1 MVRAGERSRPGR
13 PGVTTGFRL
22 FDRDD
27 AERDLP
33 ASLFDAIDAAGGGIW
48 WAGDY
53 YADAATIVRRTRE
66 VGTRALVLDARDLSF
81 LAELPDLRYLYLRS
95 DGRPVLDPVAALT
108 ELEALLLGVGAI
120 RGELD
125 VFTLSRLR
133 WLRLSLGGKGGKAIA
148 DRFPAGHDAL
158 EWLSIQEV
166 PFRTIADAA
175 PAFGRLRHLRL
186 FFADHL
192 RVPGDLSSLAPT
204 LRGLQLYL
212 TGIRTLTGLDVLD
225 GLEALS
231 VVGGKRIDLAPI
243 GAMPSLRYLQAETGD
258 GVSLEPL
265 RGHPGLRMVSISKVN
280 DPDLSVLDTL
290 PNLVAV
296 GRGPRLEDPTRWPDI
311 TSGGVDPLL
320 AREWRRA
327 IGG

>member
-1 MVRAGERSRPGR
+1 MVCARKRSRPVR

-48 WAGDY
+48 WAGDH
-53 YADAATIVRRTRE
+53 YADGATIVRRARE
-66 VGTRALVLDARDLSF
+66 VATRALVLDARDLSF
-81 LAELPDLRYLYLRS
+81 LAQLPEVRYLYLRS

-125 VFTLSRLR
+125 VFSLPRLR
-133 WLRLSLGGKGGKAIA
+133 WLRLSLGGKGGRAVA
-148 DRFPAGHDAL
+148 DRFAAGHDKL

-175 PAFGRLRHLRL
+175 PAFSRLRHLRL

-192 RVPGDLSSLAPT
+192 RGPGDLSSLAPT

-212 TGIRTLTGLDVLD
+212 TGIRTLAGLEILD
-225 GLEALS
+225 GLDALS
-231 VVGGKRIDLAPI
+231 VVGGKKIDLAPV

-265 RGHPGLRMVSISKVN
+265 RNHPGLRMVSFSKVN
-280 DPDLSVLDTL
+280 DPDLSILDTL
-290 PNLVAV
+290 RNLVAV